1 MFFRYDGDKYN
12 ITITIFK
19 VIIMTTALVMAGGR
33 GTRMD
38 LDEEKPLIK
47 VNNKPMIE
55 HVLDA
60 LLNSR
65 YVDKILVA
73 ISPNTPKTREFLK
86 DFPVVIVET
95 KAKGYIEDLA
105 DIMQDRNYL
114 NEDEPVMTIVSDLP
128 FVTADHIDDVLT
140 EYYKRNKPAMCVS
153 VSEELFK
160 EYDIIPTLV
169 YEGLV
174 PSGVNMLIA
183 NSQEQEQTIYI
194 TDNVELAFNINTLH
208 DLDKSG
214 NLS

>member
-1 MFFRYDGDKYN
+1 
-12 ITITIFK
+12 
-19 VIIMTTALVMAGGR
+19 MTTALVMAGGR

-47 VNNKPMIE
+47 VDGKPMIE

-60 LLNSR
+60 LINSEH
-65 YVDKILVA
+65 VDRILVA
-73 ISPNTPKTREFLK
+73 ISPNTPKTREFLR
-86 DFPVVIVET
+86 DFPVVVIET

-114 NEDEPVMTIVSDLP
+114 KENEPVMTIVSDLP
-128 FVTADHIDDVLT
+128 FVTACHIDDVLE
-140 EYYKRNKPAMCVS
+140 EYYRRNKPAMCVS
-153 VSEELFK
+153 VSEEVFK
-160 EYDIIPTLV
+160 KYDIIPTLV

-183 NSQEQEQTIYI
+183 NSQEQEQSIYV

-208 DLDKSG
+208 DLDKSDD
-214 NLS
+214 LI